1 MKLNEKLTILALLL
15 VTLKLICST
24 AVDIQKLFKESHKAT
39 IQTETITPSG
49 LPPNLEEII
58 EIKETK

>member
-24 AVDIQKLFKESHKAT
+24 AVDVQKLFKETHKPT

-58 EIKETK
+58 EIKE

>member
-15 VTLKLICST
+15 VALKLICST
-24 AVDIQKLFKESHKAT
+24 AVDIQKLFKESHKTT
-39 IQTETITPSG
+39 IQTETITASE

-58 EIKETK
+58 EIKE

>member
-24 AVDIQKLFKESHKAT
+24 AVDIQKLFKESRKTT
-39 IQTETITPSG
+39 IQTETITASE

-58 EIKETK
+58 EIKE

>member
-1 MKLNEKLTILALLL
+1 MKLNEKLTRLALLL

-24 AVDIQKLFKESHKAT
+24 AVDIQKLFKESHKTT

-58 EIKETK
+58 EIKE